1 MEIGVAIR
9 RGYRRK
15 DRHGKKKKMKKEKNR
30 KGDEYDFNRRF
41 AINVDFQLLFPRIS
55 DSFSR

>member
-15 DRHGKKKKMKKEKNR
+15 DRHGGKKKNEKGKEPQ
-30 KGDEYDFNRRF
+30 GRRIRF
-41 AINVDFQLLFPRIS
+41 
-55 DSFSR
+55 

>member
-1 MEIGVAIR
+1 
-9 RGYRRK
+9 
-15 DRHGKKKKMKKEKNR
+15 MKKEKNR